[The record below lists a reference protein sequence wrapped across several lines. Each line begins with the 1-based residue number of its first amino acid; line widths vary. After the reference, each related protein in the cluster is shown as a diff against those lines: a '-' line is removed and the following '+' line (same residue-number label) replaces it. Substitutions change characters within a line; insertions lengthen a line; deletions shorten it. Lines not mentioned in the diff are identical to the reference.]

1 MIRGREWAG
10 SLWGSLPSGGGMS
23 SLFTRVFIQ
32 KWTLDIFSEYTGKR
46 AARQKWSFSE
56 KLPTSHLATAT
67 WFPAIDIITN
77 LSWAS
82 NTKGNTF
89 CVLWKSSDCF
99 WPGYFVDCCQKN
111 QQDNLC
117 LVTDHCSWLW
127 KLFRKHER
135 RGFLCVCMCV
145 IVGLLLLCSNFLIL
159 SNLCNQ
165 TWVRVEFILEV
176 I

>member
-1 MIRGREWAG
+1 MIRGRGWAG

-32 KWTLDIFSEYTGKR
+32 KWTLDIFSEDTGKR
-46 AARQKWSFSE
+46 AARQKWSSSE

-67 WFPAIDIITN
+67 RFPAIDIITN
-77 LSWAS
+77 SSWAS
-82 NTKGNTF
+82 NIKGSTF
-89 CVLWKSSDCF
+89 CVQWKPSGCF
-99 WPGYFVDCCQKN
+99 WPGCFVDCCQKN
-111 QQDNLC
+111 QLDALC
-117 LVTDHCSWLW
+117 LVTGHCSYSDW
-127 KLFRKHER
+127 KLFGKHER
-135 RGFLCVCMCV
+135 RGFLCVCV
-145 IVGLLLLCSNFLIL
+145 VVGLLLLCSNFLIL